1 MDGDQIWQMK
11 KVKGRSNWKQFFF
24 YKLFQLK
31 KIVIKRI
38 WIKFKGK
45 TN

>member
-11 KVKGRSNWKQFFF
+11 KVKGRLNWKKFLF

-31 KIVIKRI
+31 QIVIKRI